1 MQITKIVFIIS
12 EIPYFPHTPQLLT
25 DLQQFHLNKTRFF
38 NQLGF
43 FLLYFVY
50 AAIDIL
56 STQLGNPFLRKSGSN
71 SISSQHGQGLS
82 PAGGG
87 SGARPHHLKSVPPH
101 LTFGPRL
108 LHTSNTV
115 FKKCGPSIWFLP
127 PPAAKSWRRA

>member
-1 MQITKIVFIIS
+1 VIDSFKMQITKIVFIIS

-87 SGARPHHLKSVPPH
+87 QWCPAPPFEIGAPP
-101 LTFGPRL
+101 F
-108 LHTSNTV
+108 NV
-115 FKKCGPSIWFLP
+115 WP
-127 PPAAKSWRRA
+127 PVATYIQYCV